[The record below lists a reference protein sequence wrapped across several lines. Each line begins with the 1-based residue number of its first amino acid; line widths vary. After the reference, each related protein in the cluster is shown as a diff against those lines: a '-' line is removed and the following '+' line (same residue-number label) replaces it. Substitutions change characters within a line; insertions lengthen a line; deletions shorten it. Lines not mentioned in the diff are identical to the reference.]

1 MELCAGRGQ
10 RPLESAIPLT
20 LSSSFC
26 SLPSTMSQAEAS
38 NTEKVLREA
47 RQRVNDE
54 INIAGKSLHDF
65 VEQAGSEPKKCPYNP
80 YSPLITAARDY
91 GVLEAQK
98 ANFSTIEGLNEAIK
112 STTDKL
118 GLAEKT
124 HDAHV
129 ERYHET
135 GKPVAELAGGSF
147 ISASNAIKQCSC
159 PLKHRNCG
167 IRCRVLRMRDRTR
180 MVQITAALATARRA

>member
-1 MELCAGRGQ
+1 
-10 RPLESAIPLT
+10 
-20 LSSSFC
+20 
-26 SLPSTMSQAEAS
+26 MSQAEAS

-135 GKPVAELAGGSF
+135 GKPVAELAEIAGFAAEYCVCETEREWYRS
-147 ISASNAIKQCSC
+147 Q
-159 PLKHRNCG
+159 
-167 IRCRVLRMRDRTR
+167 LRWLQPEGRFDA
-180 MVQITAALATARRA
+180 VQRGEERAEGLFK